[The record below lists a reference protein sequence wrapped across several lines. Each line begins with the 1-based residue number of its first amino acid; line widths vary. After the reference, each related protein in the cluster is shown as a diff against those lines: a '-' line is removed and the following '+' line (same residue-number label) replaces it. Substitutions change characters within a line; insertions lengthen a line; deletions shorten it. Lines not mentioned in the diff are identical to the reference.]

1 MRINLNGEQ
10 LFYTLENERCLGEVL
25 GSLEAACRREHS
37 TIVNIV
43 VDGKVIEPNAL
54 DTVFMMPVD
63 ADVTV
68 ELGTLS
74 GAEIRAYMKKIA
86 QELLSIAESFEQIAV
101 LMQTGKDREA
111 LSILGAFSYK
121 LNDLYRSLLLY
132 DITELPEDIQIEE
145 KPLTEYQKEIT
156 ELLQDILTSI
166 EEHDIIQVGDLA
178 EYELAPLV
186 KTLVNGVSSF
196 LL

>member
-10 LFYTLENERCLGEVL
+10 LFYTLEKEQYLGELL
-25 GSLEAACRREHS
+25 GSLEAACRREHA
-37 TIVNIV
+37 TIANIS
-43 VDGKVIEPNAL
+43 VDGKVIEPKAL

-63 ADVTV
+63 ADITV
-68 ELGTLS
+68 DLGTLS
-74 GAEIRAYMKKIA
+74 GAEIRDYMKKIS
-86 QELLSIAESFEQIAV
+86 QELLSTAEAFEQIPV
-101 LMQTGKDREA
+101 FMQTGKDGDA
-111 LSILGAFSYK
+111 LSLLEIFSQK
-121 LNDLYRSLLLY
+121 LNNLYRSLLLY
-132 DITELPEDIQIEE
+132 DITELPADIQIEE

-156 ELLQDILTSI
+156 ALLQDIVTSI
-166 EEHDIIQVGDLA
+166 EEKDIIQVGDLA

>member
-10 LFYTLENERCLGEVL
+10 LFYTLEKEQYLGELL
-25 GSLEAACRREHS
+25 GSLEAACRREHA
-37 TIVNIV
+37 TIANIV

-63 ADVTV
+63 ADITV
-68 ELGTLS
+68 DLGTLS
-74 GAEIRAYMKKIA
+74 GAEIRDYMKKIA
-86 QELLSIAESFEQIAV
+86 QELLSTAEAFEQIPV
-101 LMQTGKDREA
+101 FMQTGKDGDA
-111 LSILGAFSYK
+111 LSLLEIFSQK
-121 LNDLYRSLLLY
+121 LNNLYRSLLLY
-132 DITELPEDIQIEE
+132 DITELPADIQIEE

-156 ELLQDILTSI
+156 ALLQDIVTSI
-166 EEHDIIQVGDLA
+166 EEKDIIQVGDLA

-196 LL
+196 LI

>member
-10 LFYTLENERCLGEVL
+10 LFYTLEKERYLGEVL
-25 GSLEAACRREHS
+25 GSLEAACRREHA
-37 TIVNIV
+37 TIANIV

-63 ADVTV
+63 ADVTI

-74 GAEIRAYMKKIA
+74 GAEIRAYMKKIS

-111 LSILGAFSYK
+111 LSIFGAFSYK

-156 ELLQDILTSI
+156 EILQDILTSI
-166 EEHDIIQVGDLA
+166 EEKDIIQVGDLA

-186 KTLVNGVSSF
+186 KTLVNGVSLF
-196 LL
+196 LI